1 MGSTQRGHTREVFQ
15 QPASGLNTAVYDSMM
30 VGIAKN
36 PLASAEKIQAMKSSL
51 LADVDYRKQVR
62 DATTDVDVV
71 KKRMEAV
78 LKALA

>member
-1 MGSTQRGHTREVFQ
+1 
-15 QPASGLNTAVYDSMM
+15 MM